1 MSLSPSNDQNAQP
14 TTAGEIAAAGTAI
27 APRLTYKQAAAE
39 LKKTGTSRAEG
50 DALCAMYAQL
60 LASRMRGADPARFY
74 AYLADN
80 ENLIGRYR
88 KLCEDV
94 WAYTDALLTPPG

>member
-1 MSLSPSNDQNAQP
+1 MSLSPNHDQNAQP
-14 TTAGEIAAAGTAI
+14 AAAGDVAVPGAVA

-60 LASRMRGADPARFY
+60 LAGRMRGADPARFY
-74 AYLADN
+74 ASLAHNDD
-80 ENLIGRYR
+80 LIARYR
-88 KLCEDV
+88 KLCENAWD
-94 WAYTDALLTPPG
+94 YTDALLTPPG